1 MTDLSVPLI
10 AAGAVVVGAIVGQ
23 LPTSVNTI
31 VTGRRDRTSAQE
43 RRRREAYAAF
53 IDATQGI
60 LQSLSGLPPIDR
72 SSHDTA
78 ADRAL
83 EEVAKLQ
90 RAWATVVIVGT
101 MTAWDASN
109 VVKNVASRIVIVL
122 QNELPDVQRSSR
134 QGLVDLASQ
143 LRTECD
149 KFVEVVRREL
159 N

>member
-23 LPTSVNTI
+23 APAIVNTV

-60 LQSLSGLPPIDR
+60 LQSISGLPPIEENR
-72 SSHDTA
+72 QSTA
-78 ADRAL
+78 ADSAL

-101 MTAWDASN
+101 MAAWDASN
-109 VVKNVASRIVIVL
+109 VVKNVASRIAGVL
-122 QNELPDVQRSSR
+122 LSELPDVQRSSLE
-134 QGLVDLASQ
+134 GLTNWASE
-143 LRTECD
+143 LRIECD
-149 KFVEVVRREL
+149 NFVEVARKEL

>member
-23 LPTSVNTI
+23 VPAIVNTV

-60 LQSLSGLPPIDR
+60 LQSISGLPPIEENR
-72 SSHDTA
+72 QSTA

-101 MTAWDASN
+101 MAAWDASN
-109 VVKNVASRIVIVL
+109 VVKNVASRIAGVL
-122 QNELPDVQRSSR
+122 VSELPDVQRSSLE
-134 QGLVDLASQ
+134 GLTNWASE
-143 LRTECD
+143 LRIECD
-149 KFVEVVRREL
+149 KFVDVARKEL